1 MEQNY
6 KRSREE
12 IKTEFQTLL
21 KFITLNMNIIAGGE
35 RDFYK
40 QLAGNFRI
48 LFHNHGKNSK
58 SLFNQLEID
67 DKIEMVSTCTEFMPN
82 NLISFNGLCFMRVE
96 HGLGCYGPNGIPSRF
111 KTISFQKWWDQEIV
125 IDDSNHERWT
135 RKDLIMNTADKDGG
149 SHVDPSLPMNF
160 HKLAYQN
167 SIGWKF
173 FHSGVG
179 DGKNLENPL
188 STCLWQIG
196 IELFES
202 LKIFQR
208 VNKI

>member
-1 MEQNY
+1 MEQKY
-6 KRSREE
+6 RRTKEE
-12 IKTEFQTLL
+12 VKLEFHSIL
-21 KFITLNMNIIAGGE
+21 KFINFNMNIIASGE

-67 DKIEMVSTCTEFMPN
+67 DKIEMVSTCTEFNPN
-82 NLISFNGLCFMRVE
+82 NIMPFNGLCLMRVE
-96 HGLGCYGPNGIPSRF
+96 HDFACYGPIGIPNSF
-111 KTISFQKWWDQEIV
+111 KTLSFEKWWNQETV
-125 IDDSNHERWT
+125 INDSGHVKWT

-160 HKLAYQN
+160 HRLVYQN
-167 SIGWKF
+167 SIGWNF
-173 FHSGVG
+173 FKSGKG
-179 DGKNLENPL
+179 EGKNLENPL
-188 STCLWQIG
+188 SPCLWQIG

-208 VNKI
+208 FNKI